1 MKKLFTLKS
10 SSITNKILI
19 TLLLCVTVGVQSTW
33 AQSHKIFQE
42 RSYRANADATNYTVY
57 FTNDQ
62 LGGGKV
68 ASHTDNFHCV
78 GLGNIET
85 TGNLSF
91 GQAHGNGSTV
101 SLSVS
106 FRKKDSSSSMGGAVV
121 IWFDWDYGNNRDF
134 CVINVPSTC
143 DNEDLVWDLKTI
155 TGPTANNMHPWYQG
169 INDNNNFANAIN
181 SEWVTKFR
189 VRQNNDTYYNDPA
202 FAAKEAVNGNN
213 AYYIPETAG
222 LLFDTYTRKESFA
235 VACGITVENSE
246 FFQNSASPANYV
258 NNSTYFTPCFG
269 NDNKPR
275 ENGSGTTKLTI
286 PNLKKGWYVKLYWA
300 RHADNAGHLFT
311 ASNVTD
317 LNGQF
322 INQAFSITGSYISAS
337 QGNDYVGATTF
348 IVNNEGDVSFELQ
361 NPSGWTNLYKIVV
374 SKNYSTDMKVVEV
387 ERINEGPITSTEN
400 NVQIIS
406 TNSPEGN
413 RYDWALNTETDHVTL
428 IGNETKTKIYSGVS
442 GEVLCHNAVS
452 PEFRIEMEGN
462 VQYTSETVQWE
473 RRYASNNNLKASYNL
488 LKLNVTG
495 GYGNIKII
503 QEMKLDAVSAG
514 IKYVLDKKEQWIAVG
529 HVDPQTYP
537 YTWEFTSYN
546 MNDNHCGYGG
556 LFEWLAFKTGTQAVS
571 GTPTTTNLKFYGQY
585 RCWEAET
592 GAPTPEAGTYTMFTA
607 NNVPDESLGTTL
619 EKPLFAQGSQL
630 AYRKDGNLFDADEYK
645 GIGVTVEKIATDKY
659 GFIMGKGH
667 GWLWGVTELLIP
679 DVDPGMAVY
688 IQTESAATKP
698 YFEIEGGGTITTDA
712 AALGEGA
719 TLIEKKWE
727 GDTFKDDPINTYVL
741 GAIITPT
748 SGNKAHVRVK
758 GLDPT
763 KRIFRIGVTNIRKE
777 INKFGY
783 ATESRDCKIDHMMTG
798 FLTKADAHAYFA
810 KEFTEYNNVTS
821 GLEPIGIVKLV
832 PAVKTED
839 VSIDRG
845 GHSVKQNYENIP
857 EETGVVLYADNVS
870 SAINV
875 PLFVPAIHV
884 KSTSESG
891 NLLEGPV
898 TSKYI
903 DGKGKDYILTN
914 IYQHRQNL
922 NVNLEGSGTE
932 EKIGFYRAQAGTLG
946 ANKAYLKLDNV
957 TSSPAKLVLFSF
969 FDGEE
974 EDIHNGITTGI
985 EDATHQMDNGQ
996 WTMDNAEWYNLNGQ
1010 KLNGMPSSSGL
1021 YIVNGKKVL
1030 VK

>member
-10 SSITNKILI
+10 SSTTNRILI
-19 TLLLCVTVGVQSTW
+19 TLLLCVTVGTQSSW

-42 RSYRANADATNYTVY
+42 RSYKANADATNYTVY

-62 LGGGKV
+62 LGGGLV
-68 ASHTDNFHCV
+68 ASHTDNFRCV

-121 IWFDWDYGNNRDF
+121 IWFDWNYGNNRDF

-143 DNEDLVWDLKTI
+143 ENEDLVWDLKTV
-155 TGPTANNMHPWYQG
+155 TGPTANDMHPWYQG

-202 FAAKEAVNGNN
+202 FAAKEVVKENN

-222 LLFDTYTRKESFA
+222 LLIDTKTRKESFG
-235 VACGITVENSE
+235 VACATIPVDNQTFYNA
-246 FFQNSASPANYV
+246 QYPADYV
-258 NNSTYFTPCFG
+258 NNSTYANPCFG
-269 NDNKPR
+269 NDNKPQDG
-275 ENGSGTTKLTI
+275 GSGTTKLTI

-300 RHADNAGHLFT
+300 RHADNAGGLIMT
-311 ASNVTD
+311 DNVTD
-317 LNGQF
+317 LNGQY
-322 INQAFSITGSYISAS
+322 INQPFSITGSYKN
-337 QGNDYVGATTF
+337 GNDFVGATTF
-348 IVNNEGDVSFELQ
+348 IVNSEGDVSFELQ
-361 NPSGWTNLYKIVV
+361 NPNGWTNLYKIVV
-374 SKNYSTDMKVVEV
+374 SKNYSTDMKIVEV
-387 ERINEGPITSTEN
+387 ERINEGSTTSNENGVDIT
-400 NVQIIS
+400 S

-428 IGNETKTKIYSGVS
+428 IGNEAKTKIYSGVS

-452 PEFRIEMEGN
+452 PEFRIVTEGN
-462 VQYTSETVQWE
+462 VQCTSETVQWE
-473 RRYASNNNLKASYNL
+473 RRYASNNKLKASYNL

-503 QEMKLDAVSAG
+503 QEMKLDAVSG
-514 IKYVLDKKEQWIAVG
+514 GVKYVLDKKEQWIAVG

-546 MNDNHCGYGG
+546 MNDNHCGVGA
-556 LFEWLAFKTGTQAVS
+556 LFQWLAQYTGTYAL
-571 GTPTTTNLKFYGQY
+571 GTSTTYNLKFYGQY

-630 AYRKDGNLFDADEYK
+630 AYRKDGILFDADEYK
-645 GIGVTVEKIATDKY
+645 GIGVTVEKIANDKY

-688 IQTESAATKP
+688 IQTETASTKP
-698 YFEIEGGGTITTDA
+698 YFEIEGGGTITTDD

-719 TLIEKKWE
+719 TLVEKKWV
-727 GDTFKDDPINTYVL
+727 GDNNGHFEDDNISTYVL
-741 GAIITPT
+741 GATITPAT
-748 SGNKAHVRVK
+748 GTKAHVRVK

-783 ATESRDCKIDHMMTG
+783 ATESRNRPIDHMMTG

-810 KEFTEYNNVTS
+810 KEFTEYPNVTS
-821 GLEPIGIVKLV
+821 GQEPIGTVKLV
-832 PAVKTED
+832 PAVKEEK

-845 GHSVKQNYENIP
+845 GNSVPQNYENIP
-857 EETGVVLYADNVS
+857 AGTGVVLYADNVS
-870 SAINV
+870 DKIEV
-875 PLFVPAIHV
+875 PLFVPAMHV
-884 KSTSESG
+884 VSTATSD
-891 NLLEGPV
+891 NLLVGPV
-898 TSKYI
+898 TSTYI
-903 DGKGKDYILTN
+903 DGTAKDYILTN

-946 ANKAYLKLDNV
+946 ANKAYLNLDNV
-957 TSSPAKLVLFSF
+957 TTSPAKLVLFSF
-969 FDGEE
+969 FDGE

-985 EDATHQMDNGQ
+985 EDATHQIDNGQ